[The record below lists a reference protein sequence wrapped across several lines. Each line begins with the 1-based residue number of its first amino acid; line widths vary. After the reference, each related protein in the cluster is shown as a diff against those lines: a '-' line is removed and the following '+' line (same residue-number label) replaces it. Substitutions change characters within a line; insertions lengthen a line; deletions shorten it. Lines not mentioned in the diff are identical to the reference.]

1 MQLGRVTALVGDNG
15 AGKSTL
21 IKGIAGIHAFDSG
34 DYLFEGEPVHVTNPK
49 QANALGIEVVYQDLA
64 LCDNLDIVQN
74 LFLGRETLANGILD
88 EISMEERAAETLA
101 GLSVRTVKSIRQKVA
116 SLSGGQRQTVAIARA
131 VLWNSKLV
139 ILDEPTAA
147 LGVAQTEQVLS
158 LVRRLADRGLAVVLI
173 SHNMT
178 DVLAVA
184 DDIAV
189 LYLGRMTA
197 QVQAKDVTHTEVV
210 QLITGGSLVADRRD
224 RIQVAD
230 PHVARGHRARDELRL
245 SSANRRAG
253 MTPDPA
259 AVRGRTA
266 TSLAPNVARP
276 SSHRRPATTAPGSAA
291 VTSVRCR
298 PSSAWSCC

>member
-1 MQLGRVTALVGDNG
+1 MTSTTTEPGLDPATGGQPLLQLRSVNKSFGPVQVLHDVDLSVRLGRVTALVGDNG

-34 DYLFEGEPVHVTNPK
+34 EYVFEGQSVHVHNPK

-74 LFLGRETLANGILD
+74 LYLGREASSTGFLD
-88 EISMEERAAETLA
+88 EIAMEERAAETLA
-101 GLSVRTVKSIRQKVA
+101 GLSVRTVKSVRQKVA

-147 LGVAQTEQVLS
+147 LGVAQTDQVLR
-158 LVRRLADRGLAVVLI
+158 LVRRLADRGLAVILI
-173 SHNMT
+173 SHNMN

-189 LYLGRMTA
+189 LYLGKLTA
-197 QVQAKDVTHTEVV
+197 QVEAKDVTHSEVV
-210 QLITGGSLVADRRD
+210 QLITGGSLVERGGK
-224 RIQVAD
+224 VVVTD
-230 PHVARGHRARDELRL
+230 PHE
-245 SSANRRAG
+245 AG
-253 MTPDPA
+253 
-259 AVRGRTA
+259 
-266 TSLAPNVARP
+266 
-276 SSHRRPATTAPGSAA
+276 PGSGA
-291 VTSVRCR
+291 
-298 PSSAWSCC
+298 PSPDGGTGAQS

>member
-1 MQLGRVTALVGDNG
+1 MTITTTAPDGLAADPSKPLLELRGVNRSFGAVQVLHDVDLTVRLGRVTALVGDNG

-21 IKGIAGIHAFDSG
+21 IKGIAGIHPFDAG
-34 DYLFEGEPVHVTNPK
+34 DYVFEGETVHVATPK

-64 LCDNLDIVQN
+64 LCDNLDIVEN
-74 LFLGRETLANGILD
+74 LFLGRETVATGMLD
-88 EISMEERAAETLA
+88 EISMEQRAAQTLA
-101 GLSVRTVKSIRQKVA
+101 GLSVRTVKSVRQKVA

-147 LGVAQTEQVLS
+147 LGVAQTEQVLK
-158 LVRRLADRGLAVVLI
+158 LVRRLAERGLGVILI

-197 QVQAKDVTHTEVV
+197 QVEAKDVTHNEVV
-210 QLITGGSLVADRRD
+210 SLITGGGAK
-224 RIQVAD
+224 
-230 PHVARGHRARDELRL
+230 P
-245 SSANRRAG
+245 AG
-253 MTPDPA
+253 ETK
-259 AVRGRTA
+259 
-266 TSLAPNVARP
+266 
-276 SSHRRPATTAPGSAA
+276 
-291 VTSVRCR
+291 
-298 PSSAWSCC
+298 